1 MPCRLPPPYE
11 ATDQRKKGGKGGRKE
26 KRRRK
31 RKYGNSSGE
40 SHFSHSL
47 HKKSSVYV
55 SVRTLKTLFR
65 TAVTSNPLYNQS
77 PRAQMI
83 IKQMR
88 SISSLSKPARYQA
101 SFRLG

>member
-47 HKKSSVYV
+47 HKKSSVHV
-55 SVRTLKTLFR
+55 SVRTLKSILGTG
-65 TAVTSNPLYNQS
+65 VPSNPLHIQT
-77 PRAQMI
+77 
-83 IKQMR
+83 
-88 SISSLSKPARYQA
+88 ARW
-101 SFRLG
+101 